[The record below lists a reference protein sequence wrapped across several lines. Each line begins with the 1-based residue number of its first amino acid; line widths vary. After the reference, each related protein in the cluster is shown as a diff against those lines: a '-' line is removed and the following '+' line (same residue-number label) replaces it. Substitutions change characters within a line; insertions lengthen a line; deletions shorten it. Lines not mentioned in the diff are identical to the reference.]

1 MSRITA
7 EQQDEIIE
15 KLSKAE
21 AILECLSIALDPSAI
36 VKITDKTV
44 QNIVWELDD
53 LIHGANQIAINKT
66 GGN

>member
-1 MSRITA
+1 MSRLTA

-21 AILECLSIALDPSAI
+21 AILECLSIALDPRAV
-36 VKITDKTV
+36 VKITDKTI

-53 LIHGANQIAINKT
+53 LAHGANEIAINK
-66 GGN
+66 